1 MQFLFTKGPRNN
13 DRMQVVRDDAS
24 VESIDCPKQ
33 GIIPHDM
40 VHFAVESTLRRRG
53 FLARVRD
60 GEAATFRMLPEQ
72 ESDAVERLVE
82 VFQADGWSGWRGAA
96 ADLIALYRVTCRAR
110 TCAPLR
116 LSPSD
121 LEAVRHRLLELTAR
135 WETLPVGQALA
146 LAFD

>member
-1 MQFLFTKGPRNN
+1 MQFLFTKGPRKH

-82 VFQADGWSGWRGAA
+82 VFQADGWSGWRGDA
-96 ADLIALYRVTCRAR
+96 ADLIELYHVTCRAR
-110 TCAPLR
+110 ACAPLP

-135 WETLPVGQALA
+135 WETLPVGQSLA